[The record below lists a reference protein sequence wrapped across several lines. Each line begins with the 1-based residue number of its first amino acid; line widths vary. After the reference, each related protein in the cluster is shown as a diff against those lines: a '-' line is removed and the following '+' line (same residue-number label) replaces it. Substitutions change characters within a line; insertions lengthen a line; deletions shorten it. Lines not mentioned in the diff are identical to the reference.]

1 MPISSPTS
9 HQPGDLLPESF
20 QRYGMRTF
28 IEALMLA
35 YDVPKEAFPPREH
48 DGRCLKSG
56 KHIRKPWLIILV
68 EQCRKAFFFFDWCF
82 FPIPPMKIV
91 NLTLKRTGVVRQYS
105 RGASGWCFWR
115 TTGMIHVKACASSW
129 SDVCMSLWS
138 NKCSSLV
145 EQTLPVSPGPWRPGW
160 AFNFHALLQEW
171 ALGMSRLFLK
181 AGQLKAL
188 EDMRTEGARICWDAW
203 DLSSSQVTA
212 LSF

>member
-56 KHIRKPWLIILV
+56 NHIRKPWVMLVKRCHKALFLIDV
-68 EQCRKAFFFFDWCF
+68 F

-91 NLTLKRTGVVRQYS
+91 NLTLKRKGVVRQYS
-105 RGASGWCFWR
+105 RGGSGWCFWR
-115 TTGMIHVKACASSW
+115 TTGMIHVSAFFRSKKSL
-129 SDVCMSLWS
+129 CMSLWS
-138 NKCSSLV
+138 NKCSSSV
-145 EQTLPVSPGPWRPGW
+145 EQTLPVSQNLPVELSTSMPWRRNGPWECRG
-160 AFNFHALLQEW
+160 
-171 ALGMSRLFLK
+171 
-181 AGQLKAL
+181 
-188 EDMRTEGARICWDAW
+188 
-203 DLSSSQVTA
+203 
-212 LSF
+212 SFWKQGNWKP